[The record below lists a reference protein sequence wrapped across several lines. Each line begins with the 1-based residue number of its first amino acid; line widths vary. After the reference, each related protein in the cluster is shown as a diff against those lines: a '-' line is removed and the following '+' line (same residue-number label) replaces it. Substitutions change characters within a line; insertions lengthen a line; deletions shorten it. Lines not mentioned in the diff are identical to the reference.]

1 MTILNFSN
9 KWIWGM
15 IFLFGHT
22 CLGQGQLRLLI
33 INQSSRLPVAGASA
47 TIKGSRIGAFSDS
60 LGYLRIDFLG
70 SGQFEI
76 RITAIG
82 YESKDIKI
90 MATIEKGAI
99 QVELEPSPTFLQD
112 ITVTSTRTNS
122 KIKDLPV
129 RVQVLGT
136 EDMEEETVMHP
147 SNVAMLMT
155 EASGIQSQQTSVSSG
170 NIQIKILGLDG
181 KYTQLLK
188 DGFPMYSGFSNG
200 LSIMQIPPLDLK
212 QVELIKGSSSAL
224 YGGDAIAGIIN
235 FVSQNPI
242 AKPQWNIL
250 ANQTI
255 RGSTDFGSYFTARN
269 TKWGATLLTTFTH
282 QFPVDIHNNG
292 FTVIPKLTAF
302 TINPKIFWYPEDSV
316 TLSLS
321 LNVNY
326 DNRIGGDLY
335 AVENAPTPEHPY
347 TEANKSNR
355 DYYLFQYQ
363 KHYSNQ
369 NTLTIRNSFSLFTR
383 DIDIM
388 SYIFSGKELST
399 FSEINLVFPWAH
411 HHTVLGLNFSTDQFR
426 ENKQTDS
433 LLRDYSFGTIGLF
446 AQDDWSFSNRL
457 VVESGLRYDYQN
469 RYGNFILPR
478 LSILFKADK
487 RWSVRL
493 GGGLGYKSAT
503 IFDSQTEEIAYRDVL
518 PIGSFVNAER
528 SAGVTASINYSGNVW
543 NDAKLIFDQAFFF
556 TQISNPLQLD
566 TAIGPGS
573 YESYFYFTNA
583 PQPFTTKGF
592 ETSIRLLMD
601 EWSVFLGY
609 THVNALT
616 GQSSVPHIPLSPLD
630 KIVFT
635 LSNEE
640 SNSYRLASEVFYTG
654 RQYLSNGLSTPDY
667 WVIGFLAEKVIKKIT
682 LILNFEDITD
692 TRQTRFG
699 QVVIPPYTNPSFEE
713 LYAPMEGFMLNFAV
727 KFKIL

>member
-1 MTILNFSN
+1 MANPAF
-9 KWIWGM
+9 
-15 IFLFGHT
+15 FLRWFWLALLLFDNV
-22 CLGQGQLRLLI
+22 CLGQNHLTFFIVDQH
-33 INQSSRLPVAGASA
+33 SHLPVTGASV
-47 TIKGSRIGAFSDS
+47 TIKGSKIGGFSDS
-60 LGYLRIDFLG
+60 TGFLRINLPG
-70 SGQFEI
+70 SGQFEL

-82 YESKDIKI
+82 YESREIKI
-90 MATIEKGAI
+90 NSTKDTGAFHL
-99 QVELEPSPTFLQD
+99 ELEPSPALLQD
-112 ITVTSTRTNS
+112 ITVTTTRTNS

-129 RVQVLGT
+129 RVEVLGT

-200 LSIMQIPPLDLK
+200 LSIMQIPPLDLR
-212 QVELIKGSSSAL
+212 QVEIIKGSSSAL

-235 FVSQNPI
+235 FVSQNPVSR
-242 AKPQWNIL
+242 PQWNIL

-255 RGSTDFGSYFTARN
+255 RGVTDFGSYFTARKN
-269 TKWGATLLTTFTH
+269 HWGTTILTTLTH

-302 TINPKIFWYPEDSV
+302 TINPKLFWYPEDSITV
-316 TLSLS
+316 SLS
-321 LNVNY
+321 LNINY

-335 AVENAPTPEHPY
+335 AVENTPTPEHPY

-355 DYYLFQYQ
+355 DFYLFQYQ
-363 KHYSNQ
+363 QHFSNQ
-369 NTLTIRNSFSLFTR
+369 KTLTIKNSLSWFGR

-388 SYIFSGKELST
+388 SYIFSGKEIST
-399 FSEINLVFPWAH
+399 FSEINFVFPWMH
-411 HHTVLGLNFSTDQFR
+411 HHTVLGVNFISDQFR
-426 ENKQTDS
+426 ENKQTDT
-433 LLRDYSFGTIGLF
+433 LLRDYSFATIGLF
-446 AQDDWSFSNRL
+446 AQDDWTLGNRW
-457 VVESGLRYDYQN
+457 VVESGFRYDYQN

-487 RWSVRL
+487 KWSFRL

-503 IFDSQTEEIAYRDVL
+503 IFDSQTEEIAYRNVL

-528 SAGVTASINYSGNVW
+528 SVGVTASINYSGNIGD
-543 NDAKLIFDQAFFF
+543 DAKLIFDQAFFY
-556 TQISNPLQLD
+556 TQIRNPLQLD
-566 TAIGPGS
+566 TAFGLVS
-573 YESYFYFTNA
+573 SDYFLYFNNA
-583 PQPFTTKGF
+583 SQPFTTKGF
-592 ETSIRLLMD
+592 ETSIRLIMD
-601 EWSVFLGY
+601 EWSAFLGY

-616 GQSSVPHIPLSPLD
+616 GQSALPHIPLSPQD
-630 KIVFT
+630 RIVFT

-667 WVIGFLAEKVIKKIT
+667 WVIGFLAEKVIRKIT
-682 LILNFEDITD
+682 LVLNFEDITD

-699 QVVIPPYTNPSFEE
+699 PVVIPPYTNPSFEE
-713 LYAPMEGFMLNFAV
+713 LYAPMEGFMLNFAI
-727 KFKIL
+727 KFRIL